1 MLVTPF
7 TDPCVGGGMI
17 GRLCGLV
24 GPSTDLVSVEGR
36 FEGYARKSAPPPT
49 PVSLQA
55 RLEGYARKSAPP
67 HPPTLCRWRHDWKA
81 MHVHG
86 DRISPLCR

>member
-36 FEGYARKSAPPPT
+36 FEGYARKSAPP
-49 PVSLQA
+49 
-55 RLEGYARKSAPP
+55 